1 MNINASLHP
10 TMASKTSGKLIGGH
24 RGKETA
30 YDVEKNCDLIT
41 ALAKGDHYWN
51 LYISSSDPFRVCT
64 TYGSPGKDSA
74 KGAIIVGNVRKA
86 KFDTEEERDIW
97 IAAEVE
103 KKKKDGFMEIDEAS
117 SYTTAVYETAKGEAG

>member
-1 MNINASLHP
+1 MPS
-10 TMASKTSGKLIGGH
+10 TVSGKLIGGH

-30 YDVEKNCDLIT
+30 YEVEKYCDLNT

-51 LYISSSDPFRVCT
+51 LYISKSDALRVCT
-64 TYGSPGKDSA
+64 TYGSPGNKDSS
-74 KGAIIVGNVRKA
+74 KGAIIAGNVRKT
-86 KFDTEEERDIW
+86 KFDTEGERDIW

-103 KKKKDGFMEIDEAS
+103 KKKKDGYAEIDEAS